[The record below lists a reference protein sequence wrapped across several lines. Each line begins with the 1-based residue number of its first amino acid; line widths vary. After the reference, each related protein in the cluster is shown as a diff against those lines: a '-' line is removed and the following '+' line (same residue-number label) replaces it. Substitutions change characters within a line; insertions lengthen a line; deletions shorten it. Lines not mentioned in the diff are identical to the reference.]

1 MKQTTT
7 KVTINGDEELDK
19 LVERIGKN
27 LMEGALTAIA
37 WTALSIVCFA
47 AVLTLLSNWTD
58 WGVDDSDA
66 SSWNRSGFKVMT
78 DHKTG
83 IQYLSDGHG
92 GLIERKKVPAEQP

>member
-1 MKQTTT
+1 MKQTT
-7 KVTINGDEELDK
+7 KVTINGTEELDK

-37 WTALSIVCFA
+37 WSALRIVCY
-47 AVLTLLSNWTD
+47 AVITYLICNWAG
-58 WGVDDSDA
+58 WGTDDSDI
-66 SSWNRSGFKVMT
+66 SGWNRSGFKVMT